1 MGVSDTPLPNTTSPH
16 TDTYTQPPQ
25 PPPGPPTDTHTPP
38 PHTPYPDPA
47 QAQNQLGEPPPELP
61 DCTHTPTPQ
70 PPPPQTQGTHTQASN
85 PGGFADLHL
94 LSHYGGSRDLLGSFY
109 VPVLQRAVRYDRVA
123 GYFASSAFV
132 SAAAGVARF
141 VAGGGVMRLL
151 VGAQLTEDDR
161 NALLGRTPL
170 DDVLTERLLADIE
183 GSADSDPESLE
194 EALRRRRL
202 EVVAWLVREQ
212 RLQIRVGLPCDDGGV
227 PLTADRPETARYF
240 HSKWGVLSDAAG
252 GRIVFHGSINESARG
267 WTENYETFDVHTS
280 WGASWESHGQPR
292 VEEFEQL
299 WQGRA
304 VGRWKSVPLPEAV
317 ERDLLKLLPDEE
329 GWTPEARDPLEVPPE
344 VCDPLEILPESPPE
358 PPEPPTPAPALTELE
373 RQRLEAVRDAPLSCS
388 GVGLVSAG
396 VRPWAHQTAIARR
409 IVESWPRSY
418 LLADEVGLGKTIEL
432 GLALRELL
440 LSGTISTALLLVPAS
455 VLKQWQEELSEKLL
469 LDVPR
474 LDLGKRKLCWA
485 NERSTPI
492 PPGSADGWTSDE
504 LSRRANER
512 STPIPPGSN
521 PWRAAPV
528 LLASSHL
535 ARRRQHRNDL
545 LDGDAWDLVFVDEIH
560 HARRRG
566 SKPTDTPNQL
576 LATLIELKKHD
587 MWRVLLAASA
597 TPMQLHTHDLW
608 DILNLMGLP
617 ELWSSSAEKMEGYYQ
632 ELLEAFPVRHWNFL
646 QTMLAAQ
653 IDFAEPD
660 AFVKESVQERLG
672 WVGADRLLNFHTTG
686 LDRFAAGEIP
696 RSDRECWDEWLRAN
710 TPVRDRIF
718 RTTRATLRAALPAA
732 EGSPAALRSAAT
744 PQTTEGSAA
753 EGSVSLSTSSA
764 ARAAAAGSPAAP
776 RSGLAETTIPVRK
789 VCDAFCDLGGNQALY
804 DRIEDYIMRYYDVY
818 LKEGKRNAPLGFIM
832 TVYRRRLTSSFHAVK
847 RSLERRLEALR
858 DHRVA
863 LDALLD
869 EDDEHALET
878 SQSYETADLTADS
891 GDLQVEI
898 DELDA
903 FVSDLANRPP
913 DEPKMKRLHSLLRES
928 FSAGHRTAVIFTQY
942 TDTLDYIREQLR
954 STYAEGVLC
963 YSGRGG
969 ERWNSKTQRW
979 EPLPKEEVKELFR
992 RGEGRILVGTD
1003 SMSEGL
1009 NLQTC
1014 ARLFNFDLPWNFMRV
1029 EQRIGRVDRIGGRP
1043 AVHVTNFFYK
1053 GTVEEDIYTRI
1064 ADRHD
1069 WFTHVVGNAQPVL
1082 ASTEVL
1088 FEQAAMRRMSPADAA
1103 DEFERT
1109 LGRLDAA
1116 PLQLQNLDSVPR
1128 HQEDLSPAM
1137 DLEGLKENLFAV
1149 GAVRER
1155 FREHPEIDGAWLLT
1169 LRSDRRAVTFDQSIY
1184 ENTPG
1189 LSLLS
1194 WGSDPLEGL
1203 LEEVLAGR

>member
-1 MGVSDTPLPNTTSPH
+1 MTEPAAHGSGEDTMGVSDKPLPNTTPHH
-16 TDTYTQPPQ
+16 TDTHTQPPHTQ
-25 PPPGPPTDTHTPP
+25 THTPP
-38 PHTPYPDPA
+38 PTPAIQAHTPPTPS
-47 QAQNQLGEPPPELP
+47 PE
-61 DCTHTPTPQ
+61 TPTQ
-70 PPPPQTQGTHTQASN
+70 VAN
-85 PGGFADLHL
+85 PGGFADLRL
-94 LSHYGGSRDLLGSFY
+94 LFHYGGSRDLLGSFY

-123 GYFASSAFV
+123 GYFVSSAFV

-170 DDVLTERLLADIE
+170 DDVLTERLRAAIE
-183 GSADSDPESLE
+183 GSVDSDPESLE

-202 EVVAWLVREQ
+202 EVVAWLVRKQ

-227 PLTADRPETARYF
+227 PLTADHLEAVPYF

-252 GRIVFHGSINESARG
+252 ERIVFHGSINESARG

-292 VEEFEQL
+292 VEEFERL

-304 VGRWKSVPLPEAV
+304 VGIWKSVPLPEAV

-329 GWTPEARDPLEVPPE
+329 GWTPE
-344 VCDPLEILPESPPE
+344 VCDPLEALPESPLESPE
-358 PPEPPTPAPALTELE
+358 PPAPALTELE
-373 RQRLEAVRDAPLSCS
+373 RQRLEAVRDAPLSRS

-396 VRPWAHQTAIARR
+396 VRPWPHQAAIARR

-455 VLKQWQEELSEKLL
+455 VLRQWQEELSEKLL

-485 NERSTPI
+485 NGRSE
-492 PPGSADGWTSDE
+492 D
-504 LSRRANER
+504 
-512 STPIPPGSN
+512 IPPGSN

-535 ARRRQHRNDL
+535 ARRRQHRSAL
-545 LDGDAWDLVFVDEIH
+545 LDGEAWDLVFVDEIH

-566 SKPTDTPNQL
+566 SRPTDTPNQL

-608 DILNLMGLP
+608 DVLNLMGLP
-617 ELWSSSAEKMEGYYQ
+617 ALWSGGAEKMEGYYQ

-672 WVGADRLLNFHTTG
+672 WVSADRLLNFHTTG

-696 RSDRECWDEWLRAN
+696 RSARECWDEWLRAN

-718 RTTRATLRAALPAA
+718 RTTRATLRAAD
-732 EGSPAALRSAAT
+732 SPAALR
-744 PQTTEGSAA
+744 AA
-753 EGSVSLSTSSA
+753 EGSVSLSTSSTTLRA
-764 ARAAAAGSPAAP
+764 AATTRATLRATRAAAAG
-776 RSGLAETTIPVRK
+776 SGLAETTIPVRK
-789 VCDAFCDLGGNQALY
+789 VCDTFCDLGGDQALY

-818 LKEGKRNAPLGFIM
+818 LKAGKRNAPLGFIM
-832 TVYRRRLTSSFHAVK
+832 TVYRRRLTSSFYAVK

-878 SQSYETADLTADS
+878 SQAYETADLTAGS

-898 DELDA
+898 EELEA
-903 FVSDLANRPP
+903 FVSDLEDRPP
-913 DEPKMKRLHSLLRES
+913 DEPKMERLHSLLRES

-954 STYAEGVLC
+954 PTYAEGVLC

-1043 AVHVTNFFYK
+1043 EVHVTNFFYK

-1082 ASTEVL
+1082 ASTEAL
-1088 FEQAAMRRMSPADAA
+1088 FEQAAMGKRTAA
-1103 DEFERT
+1103 ETSEELAEMIDRVQK
-1109 LGRLDAA
+1109 A
-1116 PLQLQNLDSVPR
+1116 PLRIENLDSVPR

-1137 DLEGLKENLFAV
+1137 DLEGLKENLFSV
-1149 GAVRER
+1149 RAVRER
-1155 FREHPEIDGAWLLT
+1155 FREHPEIDDAWLLT
-1169 LRSDRRAVTFDQSIY
+1169 LRSARSAVTFDPIVYQD
-1184 ENTPG
+1184 TPG

-1194 WGSDPLEGL
+1194 WGSDPLEDL
-1203 LEEVLAGR
+1203 LGEVLAGR

>member
-1 MGVSDTPLPNTTSPH
+1 MTNPAAHGSVEGTSGGSDTSLP
-16 TDTYTQPPQ
+16 
-25 PPPGPPTDTHTPP
+25 DTHTPHINTHIPSPNSPTHTEP
-38 PHTPYPDPA
+38 PHT
-47 QAQNQLGEPPPELP
+47 
-61 DCTHTPTPQ
+61 
-70 PPPPQTQGTHTQASN
+70 QGTPIQAPN
-85 PGGFADLHL
+85 PEGFADLHL
-94 LSHYGGSRDLLGSFY
+94 LAHYGGTRDLLGSFY

-123 GYFASSAFV
+123 GYFVSSAFV

-170 DDVLTERLLADIE
+170 DDVLTERLRAATE
-183 GSADSDPESLE
+183 GSLDSDPESLE

-212 RLQIRVGLPCDDGGV
+212 RLQIRVGLPCDDSGV

-240 HSKWGVLSDAAG
+240 HSKWGILSDAAG

-292 VEEFEQL
+292 VEEFERL

-304 VGRWKSVPLPEAV
+304 EGGWKSVPLPEAV

-329 GWTPEARDPLEVPPE
+329 GWTPEVCDPLEVSTE
-344 VCDPLEILPESPPE
+344 VCDPLEALPE
-358 PPEPPTPAPALTELE
+358 PPETPEPATALTEFE

-396 VRPWAHQTAIARR
+396 VRPWPHQTAIARR

-455 VLKQWQEELSEKLL
+455 VLRQWQEELSEKLL

-485 NERSTPI
+485 NGRSENI

-504 LSRRANER
+504 LDGRVDER
-512 STPIPPGSN
+512 IGDIPPGSN

-545 LDGDAWDLVFVDEIH
+545 LDGEAWDLVFVDEIH

-566 SKPTDTPNQL
+566 SRPTDTPNQL

-587 MWRVLLAASA
+587 MWSVLLAASA

-608 DILNLMGLP
+608 DVLNLMGLP
-617 ELWSSSAEKMEGYYQ
+617 ALWSGGAEQMEGYYQ

-672 WVGADRLLNFHTTG
+672 WVSADRLLNFHTTG

-696 RSDRECWDEWLRAN
+696 RSARECWDEWLRAN

-718 RTTRATLRAALPAA
+718 RTTRATLRL
-732 EGSPAALRSAAT
+732 
-744 PQTTEGSAA
+744 
-753 EGSVSLSTSSA
+753 
-764 ARAAAAGSPAAP
+764 AAAG
-776 RSGLAETTIPVRK
+776 SGLAETTIPVRK
-789 VCDAFCDLGGNQALY
+789 VCDTFCDLGGDQALY

-818 LKEGKRNAPLGFIM
+818 LKAGKRNAPLGFIM

-878 SQSYETADLTADS
+878 SQSYETADLTAGS

-898 DELDA
+898 EELEA
-903 FVSDLANRPP
+903 FVSDLEDRPP

-954 STYAEGVLC
+954 TTYEEGVLC

-1043 AVHVTNFFYK
+1043 EVHVTNFFYK

-1082 ASTEVL
+1082 ASTEAL
-1088 FEQAAMRRMSPADAA
+1088 FEQAAMGKRTAA
-1103 DEFERT
+1103 ETSEELAEMIDRVQK
-1109 LGRLDAA
+1109 A
-1116 PLQLQNLDSVPR
+1116 PLRMENLDSVPR

-1137 DLEGLKENLFAV
+1137 DLEGLKENLFSV

-1155 FREHPEIDGAWLLT
+1155 FREHPEIDDAWLLT
-1169 LRSDRRAVTFDQSIY
+1169 LRSGRRAVTFDPIVY
-1184 ENTPG
+1184 EDTPG

-1203 LEEVLAGR
+1203 LGEVLAGR

>member
-1 MGVSDTPLPNTTSPH
+1 M
-16 TDTYTQPPQ
+16 
-25 PPPGPPTDTHTPP
+25 
-38 PHTPYPDPA
+38 
-47 QAQNQLGEPPPELP
+47 
-61 DCTHTPTPQ
+61 
-70 PPPPQTQGTHTQASN
+70 QTQETHTQAAN
-85 PGGFADLHL
+85 PRGFADLHL

-132 SAAAGVARF
+132 SAAAGIARF
-141 VAGGGVMRLL
+141 IAGGGVMRLL

-170 DDVLTERLLADIE
+170 DDVLTERLLAAIE
-183 GSADSDPESLE
+183 GSADPDPQSAESGLKSADPGPQSLE

-227 PLTADRPETARYF
+227 PLTADHPETVRYF
-240 HSKWGVLSDAAG
+240 HSKWGVLSDACG
-252 GRIVFHGSINESARG
+252 ERIVFHGSINESATA

-280 WGASWESHGQPR
+280 WRASWESHGQPR
-292 VEEFEQL
+292 AEEFERL

-304 VGRWKSVPLPEAV
+304 VGGWKSVPLPEAV
-317 ERDLLKLLPDEE
+317 ERDLLKLLP
-329 GWTPEARDPLEVPPE
+329 PEADWAPEPRDPLEVPPE
-344 VCDPLEILPESPPE
+344 SPAAA
-358 PPEPPTPAPALTELE
+358 PTPALTESE
-373 RQRLEAVRDAPLSCS
+373 RDLLRGVRDAPLSRS

-396 VRPWAHQTAIARR
+396 VRPWPHQTAIARR
-409 IVESWPRSY
+409 IVERWPRSY

-440 LSGTISTALLLVPAS
+440 ISGTISSALLLVPAS
-455 VLKQWQEELSEKLL
+455 VLRQWQEELSEKLL

-474 LDLGKRKLCWA
+474 LDLGARKLCWA
-485 NERSTPI
+485 NGRSEDI
-492 PPGSADGWTSDE
+492 PPG
-504 LSRRANER
+504 R
-512 STPIPPGSN
+512 N

-535 ARRRQHRNDL
+535 ARRRQHRSAL
-545 LDGDAWDLVFVDEIH
+545 LDGEAWDLVFVDEIH

-566 SKPTDTPNQL
+566 SRPTDTPNQL

-617 ELWSSSAEKMEGYYQ
+617 ALWSSAAEKMESYYQ
-632 ELLEAFPVRHWNFL
+632 ELLEPFPIRHWNFL

-660 AFVKESVQERLG
+660 AFVKKSVQGRLS

-696 RSDRECWDEWLRAN
+696 HSARECWDEWLRAN

-718 RTTRATLRAALPAA
+718 RTTRATLR
-732 EGSPAALRSAAT
+732 S
-744 PQTTEGSAA
+744 
-753 EGSVSLSTSSA
+753 
-764 ARAAAAGSPAAP
+764 AAAGSPATLSASTAEDSLATP
-776 RSGLAETTIPVRK
+776 RSATTLRSATTPRSATTLRSIAAEGSGLAEITIPVRK
-789 VCDAFCDLGGNQALY
+789 VFDAFCDLGGAKGLY
-804 DRIEDYIMRYYDVY
+804 DRIEDYITRYYNVY

-832 TVYRRRLTSSFHAVK
+832 TVYRRRLTSSFYAVR

-858 DHRVA
+858 DRRVA

-869 EDDEHALET
+869 EDDEHTLET
-878 SQSYETADLTADS
+878 SQAYESVNLTADS
-891 GDLQVEI
+891 GELQTEI
-898 DELDA
+898 AELDG
-903 FVSDLANRPP
+903 FVSDLASRPP
-913 DEPKMKRLHSLLRES
+913 DEPKMKLLHSLLRES
-928 FSAGHRTAVIFTQY
+928 FKSGHRTAVIFTQY
-942 TDTLDYIREQLR
+942 TDTLDYIREQLQPA
-954 STYAEGVLC
+954 YGEGVLC

-969 ERWNSKTQRW
+969 ERWNSKTQSW
-979 EPLPKEEVKELFR
+979 KPLPKEEVKELFR

-1043 AVHVTNFFYK
+1043 NVHVTNFFYK

-1082 ASTEVL
+1082 ASTEAL
-1088 FEQAAMRRMSPADAA
+1088 FEQAAMGKRTAA
-1103 DEFERT
+1103 ETAEELAEMIDRIQE
-1109 LGRLDAA
+1109 A
-1116 PLQLQNLDSVPR
+1116 PLRMENLDSFPR
-1128 HQEDLSPAM
+1128 HQKDLSPVM
-1137 DLEGLKENLFAV
+1137 SLRGLKENLFSV
-1149 GAVRER
+1149 RAVRER
-1155 FREHPEIDGAWLLT
+1155 FREHPEIDDAWLLE
-1169 LRSDRRAVTFDQSIY
+1169 LKGGRSAVTFDQSIY

-1194 WGSDPLEGL
+1194 WGSDPLKGL
-1203 LEEVLAGR
+1203 LEEALAGR